1 MPTYVLRN
9 KDTEEIFEKKMT
21 IVEFEVFLQENPNT
35 ERYHSIE
42 NFPGFGDAIRMSVP
56 RTTKSDSSFE
66 KYVIQPMMEKVHRN
80 TIKGGHKHKTP
91 REW

>member
-35 ERYHSIE
+35 VGII
-42 NFPGFGDAIRMSVP
+42 P
-56 RTTKSDSSFE
+56 
-66 KYVIQPMMEKVHRN
+66 
-80 TIKGGHKHKTP
+80 
-91 REW
+91 